1 MTWNLYLYTTIGN
14 MSDVT
19 KFCLQF
25 LSRVVSGMVVL
36 SPDHVWD
43 LYYQIQMFIHY
54 EKIVDIVTEE
64 LQQTLHSLMVPS
76 FKHILTVS
84 FNFY

>member
-1 MTWNLYLYTTIGN
+1 

-19 KFCLQF
+19 RFCLQF
-25 LSRVVSGMVVL
+25 VSRVVSGMVVL
-36 SPDHVWD
+36 SPELVWD
-43 LYYQIQMFIHY
+43 LYYHLSIQRKIQMFIHY